1 MIAGPAWLFCPADRP
16 ERFDKAADRADA
28 VILDLEDAVLPADRA
43 SARRSLAAVPVDPCR
58 TLVRVNAAGTPDFP
72 RDLDAVAATAYRIVM
87 LAKTESAAQLD
98 PLAEAGFR
106 VVALCETAAGIEHAD
121 EIARHP
127 SVIALMWGAEDL
139 IGSLGGHSS
148 RADDGGYRDVAR
160 YARSRV
166 LIAAGAASK
175 PAVDAVHLDIADS
188 AGLRAEADAAA
199 AVGFAA
205 TACIHPSQVPIVRAA
220 YEPAAEEY
228 EWAADLLEEAR
239 AHAGV
244 FRFRGRMIDA
254 PVLRQARTIL
264 ERVARHAG
272 AEA

>member
-1 MIAGPAWLFCPADRP
+1 MTAGPAWLFCPADRP

-106 VVALCETAAGIEHAD
+106 VVALCETAAGI
-121 EIARHP
+121 
-127 SVIALMWGAEDL
+127 G
-139 IGSLGGHSS
+139 
-148 RADDGGYRDVAR
+148 

-166 LIAAGAASK
+166 LSAAGAASK
-175 PAVDAVHLDIADS
+175 PGVDPAHLDIADS
-188 AGLRAEADAAA
+188 AGRRAEADAAA